1 MVYKEATV
9 EVPKLN
15 VPAELLAEVSRRNHA
30 HKTDFRVDAFSKPSL
45 LERIARMLGLG

>member
-1 MVYKEATV
+1 MLYKEATA

-15 VPAELLAEVSRRNHA
+15 LPPELLAEVSRRGHA
-30 HKTDFRVDAFSKPSL
+30 HKTDFRVDAFNKPSL